1 MKRLSLYVFLVLM
14 FSVFTSYSF
23 AENKIKYKTYKKFP
37 CNFNGAKID
46 SPAAIAFKNSSRCSK
61 AKGYPLKR
69 GTSILIKRGTPV
81 FAVTDMK
88 LLYAKDRSAKQRSRM
103 YNKTQKKQGI
113 DYIFDD
119 VELMFID
126 KNQNQLLFYHLMDTP
141 FVPGFGKGKCERPLE
156 FGTEKYKRNPNYCGG
171 YSDKIIKNKMW
182 VKKGDLIGHSGTTGS
197 NSKGDPHISFSFII
211 NNENLSEKEKKLCDL
226 QIKKNFKQKECKKWS
241 PLHCYQCYYAP
252 EARKDI
258 IWENFPSDNSDYYLL
273 PIINKKYLKEIG
285 YYN

>member
-1 MKRLSLYVFLVLM
+1 
-14 FSVFTSYSF
+14 
-23 AENKIKYKTYKKFP
+23 
-37 CNFNGAKID
+37 
-46 SPAAIAFKNSSRCSK
+46 
-61 AKGYPLKR
+61 
-69 GTSILIKRGTPV
+69 
-81 FAVTDMK
+81 
-88 LLYAKDRSAKQRSRM
+88 
-103 YNKTQKKQGI
+103 
-113 DYIFDD
+113 
-119 VELMFID
+119 
-126 KNQNQLLFYHLMDTP
+126 MDTP

-273 PIINKKYLKEIG
+273 PIINKKYLNEIG

>member
-1 MKRLSLYVFLVLM
+1 M
-14 FSVFTSYSF
+14 FSVFTSYSN
-23 AENKIKYKTYKKFP
+23 AEIEIKYKTYKKLP
-37 CNFNGAKID
+37 CNFNDAKIS

-69 GTSILIKRGTPV
+69 GTSILVKRGTPV

-88 LLYAKDRSAKQRSRM
+88 LLYAKDRSAKQRSRN

-113 DYIFDD
+113 DYVFDD
-119 VELMFID
+119 VELMFVD
-126 KNQNQLLFYHLMDTP
+126 KNQNQILFYHLMDTP

-156 FGTEKYKRNPNYCGG
+156 FGTEKFKRNPNYCGG
-171 YSDKIIKNKMW
+171 YSEKIIKNEMW
-182 VKKGDLIGHSGTTGS
+182 VKKGDLIGHSGITGS

-211 NNENLSEKEKKLCDL
+211 NNKNLSKKEKKLCDL
-226 QIKKNFKQKECKKWS
+226 QIKKNFKQNECKKWS

-258 IWENFPSDNSDYYLL
+258 IWENFLSDNSDYYLL
-273 PIINKKYLKEIG
+273 PIINKKFLNETG
-285 YYN
+285 YIK